1 MNRTPQNQ
9 MLFELTYI
17 DRVGN
22 RVNKTI
28 DCDFPTATKMAQELA
43 KASGRRATIKR
54 KTQNSWYVFAIDGT
68 TRERTLLWKG
78 LSKREAYMRWKLW
91 DDRGTKAV
99 LIVLPQWFGSRT
111 RERSR
116 RKVR

>member
-1 MNRTPQNQ
+1 MQ
-9 MLFELTYI
+9 FELTYT
-17 DRVGN
+17 DNFGN

-28 DCDFPTATKMAQELA
+28 DCDFKTARKMAQELA
-43 KASGRRATIKR
+43 KASGRIATIKR
-54 KTQNSWYVFAIDGT
+54 KTQNTWYIFAIDGI

-91 DDRGTKAV
+91 DDQGTKAV

-111 RERSR
+111 KSR
-116 RKVR
+116 KRRQAK